1 MCRQRAHAALAQE
14 GHKTEGS
21 ESEAAAQARMAAILQ
36 NADAVCF
43 DVDSTVINAEGIDE
57 LADYFGAGEAVA
69 KLTKEAMEGGMKF
82 EEALDARLKLI
93 NPTQQGV
100 DKFMATH
107 AFPIMPGMRELVV
120 KLLTGGKQVFLVS
133 GGFRQM
139 IAPVANEIGVP
150 VSQIYANNIL
160 FDEEGNYARFDDTE
174 PTSRSGGKAEAV
186 KRIKASNGFQTV
198 VMVGDGMTDLEA
210 RVEGGA
216 DAFICFTGVVRRD
229 AVAEG
234 ADLAVGEMG
243 QIMDLLK

>member
-1 MCRQRAHAALAQE
+1 MMS
-14 GHKTEGS
+14 S
-21 ESEAAAQARMAAILQ
+21 ESESTAANSNNDEQQQIKMTRMAEWLKK
-36 NADAVCF
+36 ADAVCF
-43 DVDSTVINAEGIDE
+43 DVDSTVINTEGIDE

-100 DKFMATH
+100 DKFMALH

-120 KLLTGGKQVFLVS
+120 KLLTSGKQVFLVS

-150 VSQIYANNIL
+150 VNKIYANNIM
-160 FDEEGNYARFDDTE
+160 FDEEGNYAGFDDTE

-234 ADLAVGEMG
+234 ADLAVGEMA
-243 QIMDLLK
+243 QIMDLLL